1 MSRSTA
7 RGSSLCP
14 VPSAP
19 PAPAPAADEVVSVGG
34 LLLGRGSVV
43 AAILAAVTSSSR
55 TAEHSRARQSKPCFI
70 IAVTYRANVLL
81 PQMFLYK
88 GEPYCRY
95 FLVDSLHGSE
105 IVLKSDSEKP
115 QLKTA
120 VEKPTKTTGKEPN
133 SGQQWQKVA
142 ISL

>member
-1 MSRSTA
+1 
-7 RGSSLCP
+7 
-14 VPSAP
+14 
-19 PAPAPAADEVVSVGG
+19 
-34 LLLGRGSVV
+34 
-43 AAILAAVTSSSR
+43 
-55 TAEHSRARQSKPCFI
+55 
-70 IAVTYRANVLL
+70 
-81 PQMFLYK
+81 MFLYK

-120 VEKPTKTTGKEPN
+120 VEKPTKTTDKEPN